1 MLAFGNRARLDLIPG
16 LAEHAL
22 PLKTIGDAMHIR
34 NMVLRRVAQIE
45 LETDPAVR
53 RRLGHFV
60 VIGGGFSGVETAGE
74 LVDCLR
80 SIRRYY
86 PRVAAD
92 ELKVTLLQDQPRLL
106 LELSGAPRRRGAPV
120 ARGARRRRAH
130 RRARDLRRRAR
141 RGARRRRDD
150 RTRRR

>member
-16 LAEHAL
+16 LAENAL

-34 NMVLRRVAQIE
+34 NTVLRRVAQIE

-106 LELSGAPRRRGAPV
+106 LELSERLGHAAHRSLC
-120 ARGARRRRAH
+120 GARRRRAH
-130 RRARDLRRRAR
+130 RHPRDLRRRAR
-141 RGARRRRDD
+141 GRAGGRRDD
-150 RTRRR
+150 FGGDA